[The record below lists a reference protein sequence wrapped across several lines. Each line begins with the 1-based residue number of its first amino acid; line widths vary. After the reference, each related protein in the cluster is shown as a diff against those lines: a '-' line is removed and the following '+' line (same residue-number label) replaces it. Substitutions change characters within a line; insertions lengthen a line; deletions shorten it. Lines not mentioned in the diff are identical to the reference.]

1 MKKFIIPV
9 VSVLVLAFVV
19 AGCGKSTAGTSTG
32 GGGGAC
38 TKIEMAATTFVQSTC
53 TIKAGDSLQF
63 VDPTSTG
70 GYHILCFGKDQ
81 TCTANADGPAELNTA
96 GGVTF
101 NGGDT
106 KSYTFTKAGT
116 YEVTCTIHPDM
127 NVTITVQ

>member
-1 MKKFIIPV
+1 VGWRAKGHEISMKKFIIPA

-19 AGCGKSTAGTSTG
+19 AGCGKSTAGTSTPG

-53 TIKAGDSLQF
+53 TIKA
-63 VDPTSTG
+63 V
-70 GYHILCFGKDQ
+70 
-81 TCTANADGPAELNTA
+81 ANPNGPAELNTA

-106 KSYTFTKAGT
+106 KSYTFATAGT